1 MKDRLLQFLKKE
13 QLSSSDLAEKIGVQ
27 PSTISHLLSGRNNP
41 SYEFIENFLKIFPS
55 VNAEW
60 LIIGKGGMYK
70 DTQDAVVPSPNK
82 IAAATSTPA
91 MLEKQK
97 EKTDISSKKVALIEK
112 IIVYYNDHTFQEFIS
127 G

>member
-1 MKDRLLQFLKKE
+1 MKDRLLQFIKKE
-13 QLSSSDLAEKIGVQ
+13 KLSSSDLAEKIGVQ
-27 PSTISHLLSGRNNP
+27 PSTISHILSGRNNP

-60 LIIGKGGMYK
+60 LIMGKGDMYK
-70 DTQDAVVPSPNK
+70 DIQHAVVPPTNE
-82 IAAATSTPA
+82 ITAATSTPA

-97 EKTDISSKKVALIEK
+97 EKTDISSKKAALIEK
-112 IIVYYNDHTFQEFIS
+112 IIVYYDDHTFQEFIS